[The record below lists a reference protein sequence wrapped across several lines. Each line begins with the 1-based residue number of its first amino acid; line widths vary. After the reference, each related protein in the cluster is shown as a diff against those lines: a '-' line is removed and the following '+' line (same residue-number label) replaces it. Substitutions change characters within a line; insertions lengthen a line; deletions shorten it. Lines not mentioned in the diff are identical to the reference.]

1 MYLKFVF
8 SLSRSEY
15 ISRLSARTTG
25 VRSTKHTKGAKNF
38 ACTYASRWQS
48 SPLELDGIMSKPSIV
63 ADDGHILDLSLRDQQ
78 SVERVFM
85 MQRQLVQSQDVIEFY
100 RQQPDVIG
108 FLLIFDHIFQRQA
121 EL

>member
-1 MYLKFVF
+1 
-8 SLSRSEY
+8 
-15 ISRLSARTTG
+15 
-25 VRSTKHTKGAKNF
+25 
-38 ACTYASRWQS
+38 
-48 SPLELDGIMSKPSIV
+48 MSKPSIV